1 MDKRILIRFL
11 LLAVIAHAAAVS
23 CIYPFT
29 PILESS
35 DNRLV
40 VEGSIHPGAM
50 STFYFS
56 YVYPLSSTA
65 VSPGAPQ
72 VSGYIEGEDGTR
84 VQPVE
89 TGIRQREDFQYSP
102 QYCLRFDTSHLSDT
116 QRYRIHFQLGG
127 GNVFESEWATVS
139 HAPVIDELSY
149 IMDKTRSELNI
160 ALSMHCLG
168 NSHFRWH
175 YDEDWEYH
183 ADLWGLYYFDPDL
196 FSTTTPL
203 DALIPYENGENTYY
217 CWRNVRS
224 PQIKLFSTADLTE
237 DRFVDLEFHRI
248 NSFDE
253 RLMTLYRLHVYVEA
267 LDEDTFLY
275 WNNIQENS
283 QNQGSIFSPTPSQMQ
298 GNIRCLTDPNIQV
311 IGWVNASCEAEAEV
325 YYDNGLEHFYS
336 GRTNSNV
343 DIKELTNPADF
354 YYYYLHGFYPFDVI
368 PEMMGNPPIYEWVLK
383 SCVDCRNSGGT
394 KNRPADWPNN
404 HK

>member
-11 LLAVIAHAAAVS
+11 LLAVTAWAAAVS

-29 PILESS
+29 PVLESS

-40 VEGSIHPGAM
+40 VEGSIHPGAE

-56 YVYPLSSTA
+56 RIYPMSTN
-65 VSPGAPQ
+65 VIAPEAPVVQ
-72 VSGYIEGEDGTR
+72 GYIEGEDGTR
-84 VQPVE
+84 VLPGQS
-89 TGIRQREDFQYSP
+89 GIVQRDDFQYSQ
-102 QYCLRFDTSHLSDT
+102 QYFLRFDTSGLSDA
-116 QRYRIHFQLGG
+116 QRYRIHFEITGG
-127 GNVFESEWATVS
+127 SVYESEWTAVTN
-139 HAPVIDELSY
+139 APVIDDLSY
-149 IMDKTRSELNI
+149 IKDKTRSELNI
-160 ALSMHCLG
+160 ALSMHCQG

-183 ADLWGLYYFDPDL
+183 AALWGLYYFDPNK
-196 FSTTTPL
+196 FSAEAPL

-217 CWRNVRS
+217 CWRSTRS

-248 NSFDE
+248 DSFDE
-253 RLMTLYRLHVYVEA
+253 RLMTLYRLRVYVES
-267 LDEDTFLY
+267 LDEDTFRY

-298 GNIRCLTDPNIQV
+298 GNIRCLTDPNAQV
-311 IGWVNASCEAEAEV
+311 IGWVNASHEAVAQV
-325 YYDNGLEHFYS
+325 YYDDGLEHFYS
-336 GRTNSNV
+336 GKTVNNV
-343 DIKELTNPADF
+343 EIQELTNPADF
-354 YYYYLHGFYPFDVI
+354 YRYYRNGFYPFDVI
-368 PEMMGNPPIYEWVLK
+368 PEMMGAPPIYEWVLK

-404 HK
+404 HI